1 MIRQASSHVNPNPT
15 GAAGQPGVGDATRNL
30 SAAAAGPAGAL
41 PSTMNRMN
49 QANDVIPQGGTLPDV
64 NPPADRHAAGAA
76 EQAPLGVQPT

>member
-1 MIRQASSHVNPNPT
+1 
-15 GAAGQPGVGDATRNL
+15 
-30 SAAAAGPAGAL
+30 
-41 PSTMNRMN
+41 MN